1 MSVAKPP
8 TVRLRRL
15 AAELRR
21 LRAAAKLT
29 HEEVI
34 QQTGITRP
42 TIYRIERARV
52 RPQQRT
58 LTTLL
63 DLYEVSDEQRAEIT
77 ALFMGAETQGWLRP
91 SYHADLRDEYN
102 AYIAFEA
109 EASAVRNY
117 ESLFIP
123 GLLQTEDYARAMT
136 QGVWPSATTK
146 DLDKHVQVRMERQ
159 VLLAKDDPLNLTA
172 IIDEAALRRHVG
184 GPLVMA
190 EQMQRLQVLA
200 ERPNVTLQVIPY
212 AAGAHPGMPGSFALL
227 SFPDA
232 DDPEIVYIDSMAN
245 DLFLE
250 SEQDIRHYTT
260 TFNTLARV
268 ALSPD
273 DSLSLIAAMIHE
285 LMQEQETS

>member
-1 MSVAKPP
+1 
-8 TVRLRRL
+8 VRLRRL

-42 TIYRIERARV
+42 TLYRIERARV

-63 DLYEVSDEQRAEIT
+63 DLYAVSDEQHAEIT
-77 ALFMGAETQGWLRP
+77 ALFIGAETQGWLRP

-109 EASAVRNY
+109 EASVVRNY
-117 ESLFIP
+117 ESLFVP

-146 DLDKHVQVRMERQ
+146 DLEQHVQARMERQ
-159 VLLAKDDPLNLTA
+159 VLLTKDDPLTFTA
-172 IIDEAALRRHVG
+172 IVDEAALRRRVG
-184 GPLVMA
+184 GPAVMA
-190 EQMQRLQVLA
+190 EQMQQLQVMA
-200 ERPNVTLQVIPY
+200 QRPNVSLQVIPY
-212 AAGAHPGMPGSFALL
+212 DAGAHPGMPGSFSLL
-227 SFPDA
+227 SFPDT

-250 SEQDIRHYTT
+250 SDQDLRRYTT

-268 ALSPD
+268 ALTPD
-273 DSLSLIAAMIHE
+273 DSLSLIAATIHE
-285 LMQEQETS
+285 LTPEQETS